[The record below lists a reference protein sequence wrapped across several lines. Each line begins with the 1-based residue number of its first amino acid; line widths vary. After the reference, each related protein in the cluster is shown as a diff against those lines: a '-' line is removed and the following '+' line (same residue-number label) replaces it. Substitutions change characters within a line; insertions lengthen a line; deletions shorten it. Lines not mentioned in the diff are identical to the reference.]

1 MNSTQNAIMIIQSIL
16 YFYLISVCQV
26 IKPQWQKWS
35 PSTADEC
42 NQCCCTNQA
51 IKMIVIE
58 NEVQPFYDQHTIEN
72 EFFNRLNKSAKTIN
86 NQQ

>member
-1 MNSTQNAIMIIQSIL
+1 
-16 YFYLISVCQV
+16 
-26 IKPQWQKWS
+26 
-35 PSTADEC
+35 
-42 NQCCCTNQA
+42 
-51 IKMIVIE
+51 MIVIE